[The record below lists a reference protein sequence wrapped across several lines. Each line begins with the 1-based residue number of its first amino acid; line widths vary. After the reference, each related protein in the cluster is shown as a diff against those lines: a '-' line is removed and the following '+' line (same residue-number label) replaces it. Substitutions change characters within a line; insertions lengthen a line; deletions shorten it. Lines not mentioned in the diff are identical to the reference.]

1 MLVPLR
7 RPGQAFDYG
16 NSTISRSDLL
26 LALAPMQSNLNLV
39 RMNGVIRRSFN
50 RQYCSKNLTIISL
63 KQLRKNL
70 DIYFEHGASFELPS
84 VQGNPL
90 FPQALPRSF
99 RPKNRVIEF
108 LQTVKLFR
116 AVCSWGTSQI
126 ILVSWYL
133 LRNPIIIQSFAILR
147 IWRRPTILL
156 IIQSIRLRKIAAS
169 KFVRI
174 WFVAREL
181 PNTCKEDLS

>member
-1 MLVPLR
+1 
-7 RPGQAFDYG
+7 
-16 NSTISRSDLL
+16 
-26 LALAPMQSNLNLV
+26 MQSNLNLV

-90 FPQALPRSF
+90 FPQALPSKFQTEKSREL
-99 RPKNRVIEF
+99 EF
-108 LQTVKLFR
+108 LQTIKLFR

-156 IIQSIRLRKIAAS
+156 IIQSIRLEKNS
-169 KFVRI
+169 GVKV
-174 WFVAREL
+174 W
-181 PNTCKEDLS
+181 